1 MFNQVIDQYIPPQSL
16 EEQWNIPDLETRL
29 RQDFALDLPIRHWL
43 EEDNQLHE
51 DNLRERIIEAATEE
65 YQRKEE
71 MVGAETMRNF
81 EKGVMLQ
88 TLDEL
93 WKEHLS
99 AMDHLRRGIHL
110 RGYAQKDPKQEYKKE
125 SFQMFTEMLD
135 TLKLS
140 VIMTLSR
147 VQVRLPE
154 EIEAAQRAQQEAAA
168 REMARHQYS
177 TNGEVG
183 EQTAEPSHKIGRNE
197 PCPCGSGKKY
207 KHCHGSRAKV

>member
-1 MFNQVIDQYIPPQSL
+1 
-16 EEQWNIPDLETRL
+16 
-29 RQDFALDLPIRHWL
+29 
-43 EEDNQLHE
+43 
-51 DNLRERIIEAATEE
+51 
-65 YQRKEE
+65 
-71 MVGAETMRNF
+71 
-81 EKGVMLQ
+81 ML
-88 TLDEL
+88 
-93 WKEHLS
+93 
-99 AMDHLRRGIHL
+99 
-110 RGYAQKDPKQEYKKE
+110 
-125 SFQMFTEMLD
+125 TEMLD

-154 EIEAAQRAQQEAAA
+154 EIETAQRAQQEAAA